1 MNEIIIDVGINQKR
15 AAVVEDNVLTELYIE
30 REDTKRTLG
39 NIYKGRVVNVLPGM
53 QAAFVDIGLS
63 KNAFLYV
70 KDAVKQYKDD
80 QSENFDSGKA
90 LIQNVVKVGQEII
103 VQVIKEPYGSKGAR
117 VTTQITL
124 PGRYLV
130 YMPYNEY
137 IGVSRK
143 ITTEQERE
151 RLKEIADELKDDK
164 FGLILRTV
172 AEGKTKEDIKM
183 DLDYLKLKHK
193 RIVRETN
200 LGNPPKMIHEDLDI
214 VERVVRD
221 IFSYK
226 IDRLVVNKL
235 DKYNDIVEEMQ
246 IQNPKLVD
254 RIEYYDSN
262 ENMFE
267 RFGIQSKI
275 DGALEKKVWLKNG
288 GYLVIDE
295 TEALTVIDVNTGK
308 YIGSSN
314 LEETVFYTNM
324 QAAKEIARQLR
335 LRNIGGIIIIDFID
349 MYSEEDD
356 QKVIEELEKNLRK
369 DRIRTTV
376 LGMTK
381 LGLVEMTR
389 KKTGKR
395 LSSRLLESC
404 PYCEGNGKIYSAN
417 EMIRRIEA
425 EVKRMKLHTCV
436 DSILFVVDPYYYD
449 ELLTNH
455 KEDLDKIKE
464 HFGINVYYQKNDKN
478 QNGIKVGRM
487 GNKEDIEKLL
497 K

>member
-1 MNEIIIDVGINQKR
+1 MNQIIIDDGVNQKR
-15 AAVVEDNVLTELYIE
+15 AAVVEDNRLVELYIE

-53 QAAFVDIGLS
+53 QAAFVDIGLV

-70 KDAVKQYKDD
+70 KDAVKSFDEDAKKDVD
-80 QSENFDSGKA
+80 KT
-90 LIQNVVKVGQEII
+90 LIQQVVKVGQEII

-117 VTTQITL
+117 VTTEITF

-130 YMPYNEY
+130 YMPNNDYVG
-137 IGVSRK
+137 ISRK
-143 ITTEQERE
+143 IIAEKERV
-151 RLKEIADELKDDK
+151 RLKDIADELRNDEK

-172 AEGKTKEDIKM
+172 AENKTKEEIQS
-183 DLDYLKLKHK
+183 DLEYLKLKYK
-193 RIVRETN
+193 RILREKN
-200 LGNPPKMIHEDLDI
+200 LGRPPKLIHEDLDV

-226 IDRLVVNKL
+226 TDKLVINNYS
-235 DKYNDIVEEMQ
+235 KYNDVLEE
-246 IQNPKLVD
+246 IN
-254 RIEYYDSN
+254 
-262 ENMFE
+262 
-267 RFGIQSKI
+267 IQSPVLSDKVEFFDLAENIFEHYKI
-275 DGALEKKVWLKNG
+275 QSQIDASLDKKVWLENG

-314 LEETVFYTNM
+314 LEDTVFQTNLE
-324 QAAKEIARQLR
+324 ASKEIARQIR

-356 QKVIEELEKNLRK
+356 NKVLEELEKNLKK

-395 LSSRLLESC
+395 LSSRLLRYC
-404 PYCEGNGKIYSAN
+404 PYCGGKGKIQSEY
-417 EMIRRIEA
+417 EIVRQIES
-425 EVKRMKLHTCV
+425 EVKRINEHTCEKNV
-436 DSILFVVDPYYYD
+436 LFSVHPYYYD
-449 ELLTNH
+449 IIIKNH
-455 KEDLDKIKE
+455 IQDIDKIKE
-464 HFGINVYYQKNDKN
+464 TFGINIYF
-478 QNGIKVGRM
+478 
-487 GNKEDIEKLL
+487 KEDETQLGKIKILRVGSIKEIEKLI
-497 K
+497 